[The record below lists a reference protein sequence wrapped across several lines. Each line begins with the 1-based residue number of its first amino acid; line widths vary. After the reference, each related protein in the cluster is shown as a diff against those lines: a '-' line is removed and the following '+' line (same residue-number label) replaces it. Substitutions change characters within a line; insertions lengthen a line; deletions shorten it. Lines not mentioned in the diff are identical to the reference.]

1 MKKTS
6 SFMGAA
12 LTGVAGGVAV
22 AFLLCVATAAVAL
35 TTGSHASVPGMFS
48 AWAGTE
54 NGAFAL
60 EFQPNGVGLLVVVV
74 GCALLSALLAVRRR
88 QDTHGAEGSH

>member
-6 SFMGAA
+6 AVMGAA
-12 LTGVAGGVAV
+12 LTGVVGGVAV

-35 TTGSHASVPGMFS
+35 ANGSSASLPGLFS

-54 NGAFAL
+54 NGAFAV
-60 EFQPNGVGLLVVVV
+60 EFQPNAIGLLVVVGV
-74 GCALLSALLAVRRR
+74 CALLSAALTARKREDPL
-88 QDTHGAEGSH
+88 GAEGSH